1 MKSHARGPATDAKI
15 DSLLGPIPAMA
26 NPVRDIPHYLALF
39 QTYLGRRIYLLFA
52 LALASA
58 LAEGFGI
65 VMLLPL
71 LQSLDGLQTEAAGGF
86 AAALNGVIA
95 ALGLGES
102 TVAILLIIGAFF
114 LLKGLLLFAA
124 GVYRAYLNTQLQVQ
138 LKGRLFTDY
147 SHMRYQYYAS
157 RDTGHFINVLNAQ
170 VNQFL
175 GAFGAVVEL
184 GTKLIVTGTY
194 LALAFVVAWRFGL
207 MALAL
212 GAVLLLLFRGLNQ
225 FVRQLSRANAREAG
239 ILTKLLVQT
248 LQAFK
253 YLTATGQ
260 FGHLRDES
268 MASIKRL
275 ARNAF
280 KLGVANSFTGSIL
293 EPIAVVSI
301 ILILIVQL
309 AVMQQPIAP
318 ILVSILL
325 FNRGLYAV
333 LGMQNGLQR
342 LFGQVGGVEM
352 VRDEF
357 NNQRQ
362 HREADGTHPLPPF
375 ARAIELRDVH
385 FAYDPA
391 LGEVIKGVSLTIP
404 SRTSVA
410 FVGESGA
417 GKSTLVDL
425 LTLMLKPDR
434 GQVLI
439 DGIPGDQ
446 IQLASWRSQLGY
458 VSQETVVFDDS
469 IANNICLWQG
479 DPLHDPDL
487 MQRVREAARQAY
499 IDQFIETL
507 PDGYHTLVGDRG
519 IRLSGGQRQR
529 LFIARELF
537 RKPNLLI
544 LDEATSA
551 LDTESERFIQRSID
565 ALKGETTV
573 VIIAHRLSTI
583 RNVDHVYVFDQ
594 GRLVEEGAYDELRD
608 AHQSRFGRL
617 VAMQAL

>member
-1 MKSHARGPATDAKI
+1 
-15 DSLLGPIPAMA
+15 MA
-26 NPVRDIPHYLALF
+26 NPIRDIPHYLKLF
-39 QTYLGRRIYLLFA
+39 QIYLGRRIYILFA
-52 LALASA
+52 LALASS
-58 LAEGFGI
+58 LAEGLGI

-71 LQSLDGLQTEAAGGF
+71 LQSLDGIGGDAVGGF
-86 AAALNGVIA
+86 AKTLNGFIA

-102 TVAILLIIGAFF
+102 TVAILLIICAFF
-114 LLKGLLLFAA
+114 LLKGLLLFLA
-124 GVYRAYLNTQLQVQ
+124 GVYRAHLNTQLQVQ
-138 LKGRLFTDY
+138 LKGRLFNHY
-147 SHMRYQYYAS
+147 SRMRYQYYAS

-170 VNQFL
+170 VAQFL
-175 GAFGAVVEL
+175 GAFGSLVQL
-184 GTKLIVTGTY
+184 GATVIMTATY
-194 LALAFVVAWRFGL
+194 LVLAFVVAWRFGL
-207 MALAL
+207 IALVL
-212 GAVLLLLFRGLNQ
+212 GVLLLLLFQRLNR
-225 FVRQLSRANAREAG
+225 FVRELSRANSREAG
-239 ILTKLLVQT
+239 LLTKLLVQT

-260 FGHLRDES
+260 FDHLRHES
-268 MASIKRL
+268 MGSIQRL
-275 ARNAF
+275 AHNNF
-280 KLGVANSFTGSIL
+280 KLGVARSFTSSIL
-293 EPIAVVSI
+293 EPIAVVSVV
-301 ILILIVQL
+301 LIVIIKL
-309 AVMQQPIAP
+309 SVLQQPIAP

-325 FNRGLYAV
+325 FKRGLNAV
-333 LGMQNGLQR
+333 LGIQSGLQT
-342 LFGQVGGVEM
+342 LFGQVGSVEM

-357 NNQRQ
+357 NQQRQ
-362 HREADGTHPLPPF
+362 HREADGTQPVPPF

-385 FAYDPA
+385 FAYNPA
-391 LGEVIKGVSLTIP
+391 LGNVIKGVSLTIP

-410 FVGESGA
+410 LVGESGA

-446 IQLASWRSQLGY
+446 IQLASWRCQLGY

-479 DPLHDPDL
+479 DPRQDQHL

-507 PDGYHTLVGDRG
+507 PEGYHTLVGDRG

-583 RNVDHVYVFDQ
+583 RNVDRVYVFDQ
-594 GRLVEEGAYDELRD
+594 GRLVEEGAYEELRD
-608 AHQSRFGRL
+608 AHQSRFGKL